1 MFGLLCRFSIKYP
14 DCLAFQRLLFTF
26 ARNKKNTTMGFW
38 NSLFG
43 GESNPEE
50 EKRVA
55 DERNFDLLKYDGVK
69 AMRIGQ
75 YEYAMKCFEKALETK
90 DDAEV
95 HDYLS
100 RAYTRLGRYDDA
112 LAELK
117 MLAMKEPDNIHLKM
131 QAAGVAFIK
140 EDYGEMAAL
149 CEQALAVDADNAM
162 VHLFY
167 AKAEL
172 GQDNL
177 IPAIAR
183 LTKAIALDENLADA
197 RLLRGQTLLK
207 MGDYNAV
214 TEDVAWLMEH
224 TEDNE
229 DVLLLNA
236 RIEAAKGNADEAIR
250 IYGHVIDLNPFHLD
264 AYRERGKL
272 RLEQGDKQGAAEDME
287 KVMELNPEEMADV
300 SGEYSA
306 EGIEQKTRQAYSNL
320 NPFGI

>member
-1 MFGLLCRFSIKYP
+1 
-14 DCLAFQRLLFTF
+14 
-26 ARNKKNTTMGFW
+26 MGFW

-43 GESNPEE
+43 GETNPEE
-50 EKRVA
+50 EKRAA

-75 YEYAMKCFEKALETK
+75 YEYAVKCFEKALETK
-90 DDAEV
+90 EDAEV
-95 HDYLS
+95 RDYLS
-100 RAYTRLGRYDDA
+100 RAFIRMGRLDDA

-117 MLAMKEPDNIHLKM
+117 KLTMQEPDNIHLKM
-131 QAAGVAFIK
+131 QAAGVAFMK
-140 EDYGEMAAL
+140 EDYAEMTAL

-172 GQDNL
+172 GQNNV
-177 IPAIAR
+177 IQGIAR
-183 LTKAIALDENLADA
+183 LTKAIALEENLADA

-207 MGDYNAV
+207 MGDFNAAS
-214 TEDVAWLMEH
+214 EDVAWLTEH
-224 TEDNE
+224 TEESE
-229 DVLLLNA
+229 DVLLLHA

-250 IYGHVIDLNPFHLD
+250 IYSQVIDVNPFQVD
-264 AYRERGKL
+264 AFRERGKL
-272 RLEQGDKQGAAEDME
+272 RLEQGDKQGAEDDM
-287 KVMELNPEEMADV
+287 KMVLELNPEEMADV
-300 SGEYSA
+300 NGEYSA

>member
-1 MFGLLCRFSIKYP
+1 MC
-14 DCLAFQRLLFTF
+14 TF
-26 ARNKKNTTMGFW
+26 AVKNLKNMGFW

-43 GESNPEE
+43 GETNPEE

-75 YEYAMKCFEKALETK
+75 FEYAAKCFEKALETK

-95 HDYLS
+95 RDYLS
-100 RAYTRLGRYDDA
+100 RAFIRMGRFDDA

-117 MLAMKEPDNIHLKM
+117 MLAMGEPDNIALKM
-131 QAAGVAFIK
+131 QAASVAYMK
-140 EDYGEMAAL
+140 EDYAEMTAL
-149 CEQALAVDADNAM
+149 CDQALAVDADSAL

-172 GQDNL
+172 GQGHL
-177 IPAIAR
+177 VEGIAR
-183 LTKAIALDENLADA
+183 LTKTIALDERLIEP
-197 RLLRGQTLLK
+197 RLLRGQTLLE
-207 MGDYNAV
+207 MGDLKGAL
-214 TEDVAWLMEH
+214 EDAEWL
-224 TEDNE
+224 TANSQDQEDA
-229 DVLLLNA
+229 LLLTA
-236 RIEAAKGNADEAIR
+236 RVQAQAGRIAEAVDA
-250 IYGHVIDLNPFHLD
+250 YGKVIDMNPFNVD
-264 AYRERGKL
+264 AFRERGKL
-272 RLEQGDKQGAAEDME
+272 RLDSGDKKGAEEDM
-287 KVMELNPEEMADV
+287 KMVLELNPEEVADV

>member
-1 MFGLLCRFSIKYP
+1 
-14 DCLAFQRLLFTF
+14 
-26 ARNKKNTTMGFW
+26 MGFW

-43 GESNPEE
+43 GETNPEE
-50 EKRVA
+50 EKRAA

-75 YEYAMKCFEKALETK
+75 YEYAVKCFEKALETK
-90 DDAEV
+90 EDAEV
-95 HDYLS
+95 RDYLS
-100 RAYTRLGRYDDA
+100 RAFIRMGRLDDA

-117 MLAMKEPDNIHLKM
+117 KLTMQEPDNIHLKM
-131 QAAGVAFIK
+131 QAAGVAFMK
-140 EDYGEMAAL
+140 EDYAEMTAL

-172 GQDNL
+172 GQNNV
-177 IPAIAR
+177 IQGIAR
-183 LTKAIALDENLADA
+183 LTKAIALEENLADA

-207 MGDYNAV
+207 MGDFNAAS
-214 TEDVAWLMEH
+214 EDVAWLTEH
-224 TEDNE
+224 AEESE
-229 DVLLLNA
+229 DVLLLHA

-250 IYGHVIDLNPFHLD
+250 IYSQVIDVNPFQVD
-264 AYRERGKL
+264 AFRERGKL
-272 RLEQGDKQGAAEDME
+272 RMEQGDKQGAEEDM
-287 KVMELNPEEMADV
+287 KMVLELNPEEMADV
-300 SGEYSA
+300 NGEYSA